1 MGISCQFQLKVM
13 LLFAYFHYINA
24 TQQMNSYPT
33 PFSLSRYDTAE
44 RIPDGSIQRAGENV
58 MTILQALGLSPLV
71 GDPTTD
77 KHGKVVFFDILGLF
91 SVVYPERLAV
101 ILNSL
106 VVLGSAVSLYSGISL
121 KKQQLGSVENL
132 ILLTISVSLLFPVI
146 SLIQI

>member
-1 MGISCQFQLKVM
+1 MGISCQFQLKIM
-13 LLFAYFHYINA
+13 LLFAYINA

-132 ILLTISVSLLFPVI
+132 ILLTISVSLLFPGYLHHTN
-146 SLIQI
+146 LI